1 MEGEFL
7 TVFCTFPDL
16 ENARRVIDRLVSDR
30 LIACGN
36 IFPGIES
43 IYRWK
48 DKIERSSEVLGI
60 LKTRRDKFS
69 LIESVFK
76 ELHTMWPASLQ
87 RARMARYKPV
97 SLGGHSSIL
106 RATKSIWALLLVCF
120 PQVAVARPALHRV
133 G

>member
-16 ENARRVIDRLVSDR
+16 ANARRVVDQLVERR

-36 IFPGIES
+36 IFSGVES

-48 DKIERSSEVLGI
+48 EKIERSSEVLAI
-60 LKTRRDKFS
+60 LKTTRDRFGP
-69 LIESVFK
+69 LESAFK
-76 ELHTMWPASLQ
+76 ELHPYEVPELIASQITNGLPAYLAWISEN
-87 RARMARYKPV
+87 
-97 SLGGHSSIL
+97 
-106 RATKSIWALLLVCF
+106 
-120 PQVAVARPALHRV
+120 V